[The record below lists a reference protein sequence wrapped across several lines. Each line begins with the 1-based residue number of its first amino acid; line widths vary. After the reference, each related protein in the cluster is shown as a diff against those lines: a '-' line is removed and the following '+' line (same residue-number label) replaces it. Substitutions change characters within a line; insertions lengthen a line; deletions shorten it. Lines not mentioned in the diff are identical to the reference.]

1 MKNIEPDN
9 VTYVAVLKACAQL
22 GDIQTAYDVLQ
33 ELKLKDGIMNE
44 HVFNQLIR
52 VYASA
57 CMVPQV
63 KNEHIDMYV
72 KDAWLL
78 YEQMQELP

>member
-1 MKNIEPDN
+1 M
-9 VTYVAVLKACAQL
+9 
-22 GDIQTAYDVLQ
+22 LQ

-72 KDAWLL
+72 RDAWQLF
-78 YEQMQELP
+78 EQMQEIPECEVNINILNSLVHLYS